1 LLNQERFRHYVRAGG
16 TLIMQY
22 TVSQQGPNAPVDV
35 SYLGPYPFRLSAA
48 RVTVEDSAVTFSPA
62 NHALLSAP
70 NAISAADFSGWI
82 QERGLH
88 FASQWDPRYE
98 TPLEC
103 HDPDEPPLPG
113 GLLYSR
119 YGDGVFIY
127 TAHSWFRQL
136 PAGVPGAYR
145 IFANLLSSGQET
157 K

>member
-1 LLNQERFRHYVRAGG
+1 VQRGG

-22 TVSQQGPNAPVDV
+22 TVSPQGPNAPVDV
-35 SYLGPYPFRLSAA
+35 PDLGPFPFRISAA
-48 RVTVEDSAVTFSPA
+48 RVTLEDAPVKVLSP
-62 NHALLSAP
+62 NHSLLRAP
-70 NAISAADFSGWI
+70 NVIGADDFGGWI

-98 TPLEC
+98 APLEC
-103 HDPDEPPLPG
+103 HDPGEPSSLPG
-113 GLLYSR
+113 GLLFAR
-119 YGDGVFIY
+119 HGEGVFIY

-145 IFANLLSSGQET
+145 IFANLLSASHA